1 MPGKRSLP
9 RLTDQLAAVRLYS
22 DAAEDPVPGR
32 GLVVYEGFKM
42 SKHYRLLLLSLFGL
56 LAAGAAHA
64 EQFSVLLF
72 SKTAGWHHE
81 SIHEGVTAIRD
92 LGKLHDFG
100 VFWTE
105 DASRVFKDEE
115 LKKYKVVIF
124 LSTTGDALNND
135 QQAAFERYI
144 KAGGGF
150 VGIHAAAD
158 TEYDWPWYT
167 KMVGH
172 MFHIHPAVQTATLK
186 VEDPNF
192 PGMDRFAKRFMVTE
206 EWYEYDAARSK
217 LHYLLSVD
225 EKTYKPYAKWG
236 PKEGKGMGA
245 FHPIAWYQEYDGGR
259 AFYTG
264 LGHLPQTYSD
274 ASFRHHLYGGIYWA
288 ATGNGFTSN

>member
-1 MPGKRSLP
+1 
-9 RLTDQLAAVRLYS
+9 
-22 DAAEDPVPGR
+22 
-32 GLVVYEGFKM
+32 M
-42 SKHYRLLLLSLFGL
+42 SKQFRLLVLSLFGL
-56 LAAGAAHA
+56 LAAGAARA

-92 LGKLHDFG
+92 LGKLHDFS

-135 QQAAFERYI
+135 QQAAFERFI

-158 TEYDWPWYT
+158 TEYNWPWYT

-192 PGMDRFAKRFMVTE
+192 PGMDRFAKRFLATE

-274 ASFRHHLYGGIYWA
+274 ANFLHHIYGGIYWA
-288 ATGNGFTSN
+288 ATGNGFTAAP

>member
-1 MPGKRSLP
+1 MKLCK
-9 RLTDQLAAVRLYS
+9 LLVLAVLGSFATS
-22 DAAEDPVPGR
+22 
-32 GLVVYEGFKM
+32 
-42 SKHYRLLLLSLFGL
+42 
-56 LAAGAAHA
+56 AAHA
-64 EQFSVLLF
+64 EQFSALLF
-72 SKTAGWHHE
+72 TKTAGWHHE
-81 SIHEGVTAIRD
+81 SILEGVTAVRN
-92 LGKLHDFG
+92 LGKLHDFN

-167 KMVGH
+167 TMVGH
-172 MFHIHPAVQTATLK
+172 MFHIHPAVQSATLK
-186 VEDPNF
+186 VEDANF
-192 PGMDRFAKRFMVTE
+192 PGMDGFPKRSLVTE
-206 EWYEYDAARSK
+206 EWYEYDASRSK
-217 LHYLLSVD
+217 GLHYLLSVD

-236 PKEGKGMGA
+236 PKEGKGMGS
-245 FHPIAWYQEYDGGR
+245 FHPIAWYHEYDGGR

-264 LGHLPQTYSD
+264 LGHLPATYSD
-274 ASFRHHLYGGIYWA
+274 ASFLHHVYGGIYWA
-288 ATGNGFTSN
+288 ATGNGFTAQ

>member
-1 MPGKRSLP
+1 MAAWRSRRPPFADDCPGQS
-9 RLTDQLAAVRLYS
+9 TIHEVS
-22 DAAEDPVPGR
+22 
-32 GLVVYEGFKM
+32 KM
-42 SKHYRLLLLSLFGL
+42 KLRVLLLSLFGS
-56 LAAGAAHA
+56 LATSAAHA

-81 SIHEGVTAIRD
+81 SIHEGVTAIRN
-92 LGKLHDFG
+92 LGKLHDFT

-105 DASRVFKDEE
+105 DAKRVFNDAE
-115 LKKYKVVIF
+115 LKKYKAVIF
-124 LSTTGDALNND
+124 LSTTGDALND
-135 QQAAFERYI
+135 EQQAAFERFI

-172 MFHIHPAVQTATLK
+172 MFHIHPAVQTATIK
-186 VEDPNF
+186 VENPNF
-192 PGMDRFAKRFMVTE
+192 PGMDRFAKRFLFTE
-206 EWYEYDAARSK
+206 EWYEYDAARSTNLK
-217 LHYLLSVD
+217 YLLTVD
-225 EKTYKPYAKWG
+225 EKTYSPYAKWG

-264 LGHLPQTYSD
+264 LGHLPATYSD
-274 ASFRHHLYGGIYWA
+274 VNFMHHVYGGIYWA
-288 ATGNGFTSN
+288 ATGKGFTAQ